1 MNNPCLSNG
10 ELGYQFIPFEHRD
23 SIGFKDLVINITEK
37 QTGEHFD
44 PVHVNIPAAFGGN
57 KSYEQLTVF
66 HPFTAASELQLAPGI
81 ITIKD
86 RKGKKEEAFSFGGK
100 VHIDVQPCCTTCRL
114 VSSAPILYSN
124 HSNKIIQ
131 SLIEEIQILLAEQ
144 LASWIPDE
152 EAFKRKLMACDPLI
166 LYTAILSNIKAQ
178 FSGKELQSIGPNQK
192 MLNLIHKEITEL
204 KHTGEWPTDIP
215 SISELL

>member
-1 MNNPCLSNG
+1 MSNQGLSNG
-10 ELGYQFIPFEHRD
+10 ELGYRFIPFEHRD

-44 PVHVNIPAAFGGN
+44 PVHVNIPAAFNGN
-57 KSYEQLTVF
+57 KSYEHLTVF

-100 VHIDVQPCCTTCRL
+100 VHIDVQPSCTTCCL
-114 VSSAPILYSN
+114 VSNAPILFSN

-131 SLIEEIQILLAEQ
+131 CLMEEIQILLAERR
-144 LASWIPDE
+144 ASWIRDE
-152 EAFKRKLMACDPLI
+152 EAFERKMMACDPLI
-166 LYTAILSNIKAQ
+166 LYTAILSSIKAH
-178 FSGKELQSIGPNQK
+178 FSDRELQSIGPNRK
-192 MLNLIHKEITEL
+192 MLNLIRREINDL

-215 SISELL
+215 PISELL